1 MGILTFLYFC
11 LLTHQVHGITDM
23 PSLAKGNL
31 HVREKEFS
39 DVNDLCN
46 FSEWAPLGGV

>member
-11 LLTHQVHGITDM
+11 ILTHQVHGIINM
-23 PSLAKGNL
+23 QSLAKGNL

-39 DVNDLCN
+39 DVNDLCD
-46 FSEWAPLGGV
+46 FSECVPLGGV